1 MSLRAIPLI
10 AIAFVLYAILAVFK
24 VDLSHPMLPA
34 VTLPSKAVWTFTYGH
49 FLILVTLIL
58 LFIELLKSAFSSASA
73 LIDHALSLV
82 LMIACLVVFIV
93 VPQAGTSEFFFILFA
108 TIIDVIAGYTIGT
121 SVARRS
127 LNVGQSDN

>member
-10 AIAFVLYAILAVFK
+10 AIAFILYALFVITGRDLAA
-24 VDLSHPMLPA
+24 PMLPA
-34 VTLPSKAVWTFTYGH
+34 ITLPSTATWTFTWGH
-49 FLILVTLIL
+49 FIILVTLVL

-82 LMIACLVVFIV
+82 LMIVCLVVFIV
-93 VPQAGTSEFFFILFA
+93 VKQAGTSEFFFILFA

-127 LNVGQSDN
+127 LNVGGGDN